1 VVDSARLHR
10 AELANGL
17 RVRILEDH
25 RLPSFALGVIV
36 PRGVGIES
44 REQAG
49 LAELT
54 AEVMERGAGE
64 RDALQLAEVVDSL
77 GASLSVSAGWDS
89 SSAQVSGL
97 SRDLDPLFDVLA
109 DVVLRPRFD
118 AEEVAKVRSERMGR
132 LRHAADDP
140 GTLASWNLARV
151 LYPKHRYGLPSMG
164 TLASVGKLQAAASRA
179 FHHSIFTPRG
189 AIFYAVGDVDP
200 RTLLARV
207 RRAYGDW
214 SGGELPPPAPPP
226 APPDGRKVV
235 LVDRPDLDQAH
246 IALGHGGISR
256 TAEDRIAVQLLNT
269 VLGSGGFSSR
279 LMSRIRA
286 KEGLTYGIGSYFS
299 MRRSA
304 GPFGVYTFTRVPQV
318 ARLLRDTLAELERI
332 VREPPSPEELSQAQS
347 LRLGRFALG
356 LETSRAVM
364 AALLDLEVYGLPAD
378 SLDTYRRRVRD
389 ATPADA
395 AAAAREHIHPQQLS
409 IVVVGPAEALRSQL
423 EPFGPV
429 EVVQP

>member
-1 VVDSARLHR
+1 MSSPRVRCAGLLPLPRLAPARALGVLVLALVTGGCAWLAPVPLWEQPPPPVRDAPVVDSARLHR

-164 TLASVGKLQAAASRA
+164 TLASVGKLQAAAARA

-207 RRAYGDW
+207 CRAYGDW
-214 SGGELPPPAPPP
+214 SGG
-226 APPDGRKVV
+226 
-235 LVDRPDLDQAH
+235 
-246 IALGHGGISR
+246 
-256 TAEDRIAVQLLNT
+256 
-269 VLGSGGFSSR
+269 
-279 LMSRIRA
+279 
-286 KEGLTYGIGSYFS
+286 
-299 MRRSA
+299 
-304 GPFGVYTFTRVPQV
+304 
-318 ARLLRDTLAELERI
+318 
-332 VREPPSPEELSQAQS
+332 
-347 LRLGRFALG
+347 
-356 LETSRAVM
+356 
-364 AALLDLEVYGLPAD
+364 
-378 SLDTYRRRVRD
+378 
-389 ATPADA
+389 
-395 AAAAREHIHPQQLS
+395 
-409 IVVVGPAEALRSQL
+409 
-423 EPFGPV
+423 
-429 EVVQP
+429 